1 MDVIIS
7 LLILSLVYVP
17 LIIAV
22 DPETNENKG
31 PVDNQ
36 PFKNDDPDELLFRR
50 LFKKRRAE
58 QIQAVKG
65 LLTMDSYE
73 KQYRMISVIVD
84 KLFNVI
90 QNSRVTLE
98 SSGYVPGLSSFPK
111 NEELLNA
118 LANILENTALFGD
131 ILLHLPE
138 ISTKIL
144 DSNNEWRVMFEWSLN
159 FANQSQLLDSS
170 TRKLIDLVSMEL
182 NITERHPDYIN
193 PYRRESRSS
202 NTEEY
207 VSQVPAKKKKK
218 KKEIKRGPR
227 LTGEL

>member
-1 MDVIIS
+1 MIVNGNYLHTDCCEMS
-7 LLILSLVYVP
+7 L
-17 LIIAV
+17 
-22 DPETNENKG
+22 NKY
-31 PVDNQ
+31 
-36 PFKNDDPDELLFRR
+36 K
-50 LFKKRRAE
+50 LFKTEAIR
-58 QIQAVKG
+58 
-65 LLTMDSYE
+65 
-73 KQYRMISVIVD
+73 
-84 KLFNVI
+84 VI

-207 VSQVPAKKKKK
+207 VSQVPAKRKKK

>member
-1 MDVIIS
+1 M
-7 LLILSLVYVP
+7 YG
-17 LIIAV
+17 AW
-22 DPETNENKG
+22 EEW
-31 PVDNQ
+31 
-36 PFKNDDPDELLFRR
+36 LFECLCVQTVRR

>member
-1 MDVIIS
+1 MKV
-7 LLILSLVYVP
+7 ILSFLTLTLVYAPV
-17 LIIAV
+17 IIAV
-22 DPETNENKG
+22 DHDTIEKTG
-31 PVDNQ
+31 TTDNQ
-36 PFKNDDPDELLFRR
+36 PVKRDDPDELLFRR

-73 KQYRMISVIVD
+73 KQYKMITVIVD

-90 QNSRVTLE
+90 QNSRVALE

-111 NEELLNA
+111 SEELLNA

-138 ISTKIL
+138 ICTKIL

-159 FANQSQLLDSS
+159 FANQSLLLDKS

-193 PYRRESRSS
+193 PYRKESRTS

-207 VSQVPAKKKKK
+207 VSQIPVKKKKK

-227 LTGEL
+227 LTDEL